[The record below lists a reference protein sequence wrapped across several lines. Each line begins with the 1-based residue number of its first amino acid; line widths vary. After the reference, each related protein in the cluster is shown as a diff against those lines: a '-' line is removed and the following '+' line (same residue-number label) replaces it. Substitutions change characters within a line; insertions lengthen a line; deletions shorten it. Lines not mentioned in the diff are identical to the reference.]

1 MKDHTI
7 DLVIIEA
14 ARLLKAAKTLRAR
27 RKQLRQ
33 VQRIDPQYPV
43 TRTPVEAGAL
53 HRASMDLTRKLAD
66 LRQGR

>member
-14 ARLLKAAKTLRAR
+14 ARLLKAAKALRAR

-33 VQRIDPQYPV
+33 VQRIDPQHPT
-43 TRTPVEAGAL
+43 TRTPREAGAL
-53 HRASMDLTRKLAD
+53 QRASMDLTRKLAD